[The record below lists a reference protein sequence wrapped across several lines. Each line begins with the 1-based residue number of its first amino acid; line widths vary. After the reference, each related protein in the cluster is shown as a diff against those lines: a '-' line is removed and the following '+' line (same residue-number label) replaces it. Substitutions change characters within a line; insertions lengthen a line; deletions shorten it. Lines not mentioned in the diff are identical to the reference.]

1 MIRLIG
7 PGRPVVAAGYGA
19 LRAPG
24 PRVQRYG
31 AVVRTIDWVDGAVEI
46 IDQTA
51 LPDAVRISR
60 LRTVQELV
68 AAIRSLA
75 VRGAPAL
82 GVAGA
87 FGVALAAR
95 EVAGDPAAWAA
106 GGHLVATARPTAV
119 TLARGARRAAA
130 LLDQGPD
137 AVLAAAC
144 AVRDEEIAAS
154 EAMAARG
161 AELMVALCGDRPR
174 LLTHCN
180 TGSLA
185 AVTVGTALG
194 VVGEL
199 HRRGTLGRVIAGETR
214 PLLQG
219 SRLTVWELRRMG
231 ADFRV
236 AVDGAGPFLMA
247 RGEVDAVILGADR
260 SCANGDVIN
269 KIGTYAHALG
279 ARRAGL
285 PFVVVAPE
293 STVDRSTPD
302 GAAVEIEDRG
312 SAEVV
317 WPTSPDDVA
326 AVNPAFDVT
335 PADLVTAIV
344 TDRRV
349 IRLDRGERV

>member
-1 MIRLIG
+1 M
-7 PGRPVVAAGYGA
+7 
-19 LRAPG
+19 
-24 PRVQRYG
+24 
-31 AVVRTIDWVDGAVEI
+31 RTIDWADGAIEI

-51 LPDAVRISR
+51 LPGEVRVLR
-60 LRTVQELV
+60 LGTVAELV

-95 EVAGDPAAWAA
+95 EFAADEGARA
-106 GGHLVATARPTAV
+106 DAVLLVERARPTAV
-119 TLARGARRAAA
+119 NLARGARRAAA
-130 LLDQGPD
+130 RLAAGPE
-137 AVLAAAC
+137 AVLAEAC

-154 EAMAARG
+154 AAMAALG
-161 AELMVALCGDRPR
+161 ADLMVELCGARPR

-180 TGSLA
+180 TGGLA
-185 AVTVGTALG
+185 AVTGGTALG
-194 VVGEL
+194 VVTEL
-199 HRRGTLGRVIAGETR
+199 HRRGALAGVIASETR

-219 SRLTVWELRRMG
+219 ARLTAWELREAG
-231 ADFRV
+231 IDFRV
-236 AVDGAGPFLMA
+236 AVDSAGPFLLA
-247 RGEVDAVILGADR
+247 RGEADAVILGADR
-260 SCANGDVIN
+260 ICANGDVIN
-269 KIGTYAHALG
+269 KVGSYAHALG

-293 STVDRSTPD
+293 STVDLETPD

-312 SAEVV
+312 AAEI
-317 WPTSPDDVA
+317 TDYAA

-335 PADLVTAIV
+335 PHDLVTAIV

-349 IRLDRGERV
+349 IRLDRGEQVQELGKV